1 MNDINAIAKEVKL
14 IPRLIQAV
22 ILAESG
28 GNTKAISAKGAK
40 GLIQLMDSAA
50 TEVGVKDSLN
60 PSENIRGGSIY
71 LKKLMTMYNGD
82 LEKVLAAYNTDPAA
96 VEKYN
101 GILPYKETENYVK
114 KIKAY
119 FNALTISE

>member
-1 MNDINAIAKEVKL
+1 
-14 IPRLIQAV
+14 
-22 ILAESG
+22 
-28 GNTKAISAKGAK
+28 
-40 GLIQLMDSAA
+40 
-50 TEVGVKDSLN
+50 
-60 PSENIRGGSIY
+60 
-71 LKKLMTMYNGD
+71 MTMYNGD
-82 LEKVLAAYNTDPAA
+82 LEKALAAYNADPAA

>member
-1 MNDINAIAKEVKL
+1 
-14 IPRLIQAV
+14 
-22 ILAESG
+22 
-28 GNTKAISAKGAK
+28 
-40 GLIQLMDSAA
+40 MDSTA

-82 LEKVLAAYNTDPAA
+82 LEKTLAAYNADPAV